1 MRLRTIHRSALAAS
15 GAALATLAC
24 VGCTNAPGALELRVV
39 PEKDVFQA
47 GEPIRLRATLTATG
61 GNVCYGRDSPW
72 AVILEPADAARPI
85 RSDGGNPAFE
95 SRRMVFC
102 GGAIGVL
109 APLFVVIVPACALD
123 VGDGLGRF
131 EVLVRGQ
138 QREYD
143 LALVPY
149 EDSDGQWLEVG
160 RDREA
165 DMTGRPPSVLLP
177 GGRYRVR
184 AELQNQHSFVA
195 PLFWTPYEHPI
206 VATSEFT
213 IVDGPAATAGQ

>member
-1 MRLRTIHRSALAAS
+1 MRLWGIQGWRMAATFAPLAV
-15 GAALATLAC
+15 LAC
-24 VGCTNAPGALELRVV
+24 VGCANAPGALELRVV
-39 PEKDVFQA
+39 PEKDTFRA
-47 GEPIRLRATLTATG
+47 GEPIRLSATLMATG
-61 GNVCYGRDSPW
+61 GNVCYGRASRW
-72 AVILEPADAARPI
+72 LATLER
-85 RSDGGNPAFE
+85 DGSNPTFR

-149 EDSDGQWLEVG
+149 EDSGGQWLEVG

-184 AELQNQHSFVA
+184 VELQNQHSFVA
-195 PLFWTPYEHPI
+195 PLFWTPYEHPL

-213 IVDGPAATAGQ
+213 VIDGPATPARQ